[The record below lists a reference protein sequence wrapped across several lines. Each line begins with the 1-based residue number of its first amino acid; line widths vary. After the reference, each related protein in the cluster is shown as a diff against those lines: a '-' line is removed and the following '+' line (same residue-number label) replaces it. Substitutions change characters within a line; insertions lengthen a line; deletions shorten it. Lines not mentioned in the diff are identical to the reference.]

1 MNEVAHRP
9 LVLNFL
15 LHFNFGNNISEK
27 TCINTMKL
35 SNENSVSRYRVGETV
50 LYGVLSYKR
59 FFGFDFLIEENPTHV
74 FENSPIFLK

>member
-1 MNEVAHRP
+1 
-9 LVLNFL
+9 
-15 LHFNFGNNISEK
+15 
-27 TCINTMKL
+27 MKL